1 MQDLKPTYDIEKWE
15 SERLKQIGL
24 VNMRLKRNYIMISQR
39 DIRKWEDFR
48 NNSVSNS
55 QFISPDKDEIH
66 KFSEA
71 QLKLPKKTNDFRNIR
86 INKLQK
92 IIEKTTSRYDEDYQI
107 NFMHKIKN

>member
-55 QFISPDKDEIH
+55 
-66 KFSEA
+66 
-71 QLKLPKKTNDFRNIR
+71 
-86 INKLQK
+86 
-92 IIEKTTSRYDEDYQI
+92 
-107 NFMHKIKN
+107 

>member
-1 MQDLKPTYDIEKWE
+1 MLFEDNLKQLKRMQDLKPTYDIEKWE

-55 QFISPDKDEIH
+55 
-66 KFSEA
+66 
-71 QLKLPKKTNDFRNIR
+71 
-86 INKLQK
+86 
-92 IIEKTTSRYDEDYQI
+92 
-107 NFMHKIKN
+107 